1 MGKIRENLNTF
12 LLLFIL
18 ATLVACNRDSK
29 KTGTLLDFVPAETS
43 LVLKF
48 TSLSDLKNDIKQN
61 NILGK
66 FIGKAANSKFS
77 QLSFVTKE
85 ESIFNYLNP
94 SSESLICFNKSNDS
108 ISTYT
113 FISRNSKHLFLPDS
127 IKDKTIEALE
137 VDNLRYD
144 RVTIGKDISYTTIMD
159 SVFIA
164 TSSQITLQKI
174 LKGEILNSKE
184 FHKVYTLPRANGVT
198 ILIQDNK
205 ISLNDSTAINLTS
218 WSSMDL
224 HLTPES
230 MIATG
235 ITTLSDSIPQL
246 LEVFKGQIP
255 QQNDFSHLI
264 PHNAKTAVSFTFSD
278 PEKFQKKLSEFRKE
292 TNNNLS
298 GIFDAANEV
307 GEIQLGDEN
316 IIFVKSIDAN
326 LSNDVLA
333 KYVSAKSSFRDIDI
347 KSFNEPQLFQKYF
360 SPLISGLH
368 ANYMFQMDN
377 FFVFTEK
384 ETTAE
389 TMISLILNK
398 ATLKSATYF
407 EKASSDLSNA
417 SSLLIFNLDGNF
429 SKNISEFFKLAP
441 ENKIDAFKNI
451 PLASFQ
457 FTFDRNFA
465 HIIVSAKEM
474 GTPSSVASG
483 TVSEKFNLKL
493 ENDILGEPQYFTNP
507 GKASSNI
514 LVQDIKNQLH
524 FITESGKILWS
535 KNLKTPIL
543 GEIHEIDFYNN
554 GNLQMAFTTKD
565 AFYIFDRTG
574 KELGTFPLR
583 FKDEITQPLA
593 VFDYDNNHKYR
604 FVITQGKNILMYDK
618 NGKTVKGFGFSKT
631 VSPIAKVPQH
641 IRMGNKDY
649 INIAEENGTLH
660 ILNRVGQTR
669 VPVSKKYQFSDVPIT
684 FEDKS
689 FVIITK
695 DNLKEIISET
705 GKVSSVKLDVGNH
718 YWYATSGSTKVTLDD
733 NLLRINGK
741 LTELP
746 LGIYSNPNLYNIN
759 RNTYITITETQEKKV
774 YVFDKNGNI
783 LNGFPVYGTS
793 EARIG
798 KNNSKNGFLV
808 LVKDN
813 SNSLIG
819 YEF

>member
-1 MGKIRENLNTF
+1 MGNILKKLNAF

-18 ATLVACNRDSK
+18 VSIGSCNKDSK
-29 KTGTLLDFVPAETS
+29 KTGTLMDFVPAESS

-48 TSLSDLKNDIKQN
+48 TSLSDLQNDIKQN
-61 NILGK
+61 NILEK
-66 FIGKAANSKFS
+66 FISQTAGSK
-77 QLSFVTKE
+77 LSELSLISKD
-85 ESIFNYLNP
+85 ESLLRYLNP
-94 SSESLICFNKSNDS
+94 SSESLLCFSKSNDS
-108 ISTYT
+108 TSIYT
-113 FISRNSKHLFLPDS
+113 FISKNSENIFLRDS
-127 IKDKTIEALE
+127 ILDKTIETLE
-137 VDNLRYD
+137 VDNLKFD
-144 RVTIGKDISYTTIMD
+144 RVTIGKDISFTAIKD

-164 TSSQITLQKI
+164 SSSQLTLQNI
-174 LKGEILNSKE
+174 LKGNILNSKE
-184 FHKVYTLPRANGVT
+184 FNKVYTLPKANGLTV
-198 ILIQDNK
+198 LIQDNK
-205 ISLNDSTAINLTS
+205 LRLNDSTAIKFTS
-218 WSSMDL
+218 WSSIDL

-230 MIATG
+230 LVATG

-246 LEVFKGQIP
+246 LEVFKDQIP
-255 QQNDFSHLI
+255 QQNDISHLI

-292 TNNNLS
+292 KSYNLS

-307 GEIQLGDEN
+307 GEIHLGDEN
-316 IIFVKSIDAN
+316 IIFVNSIDAN

-333 KYVSAKSSFRDIDI
+333 KYISSQSSFRDVDI
-347 KSFNEPQLFQKYF
+347 KSFNEPQLFQKTF
-360 SPLISGLH
+360 SPLIAGAN
-368 ANYMFQMDN
+368 ANYMFQIDN

-389 TMISLILNK
+389 TIISLILNN
-398 ATLKSATYF
+398 ATLKSAVYF
-407 EKASSDLSNA
+407 EKASSDLSNS
-417 SSLLIFNLDGNF
+417 SSLLVFNLDGNF
-429 SKNISEFFKLAP
+429 SNNIEEFFKLAS
-441 ENKIDAFKNI
+441 EKKLDTFKNI
-451 PLASFQ
+451 PLAAFQ

-474 GTPSSVASG
+474 GATSSVASG
-483 TVSEKFNLKL
+483 KVSEKFNVKL

-507 GKASSNI
+507 GKAGSNI

-524 FITESGKILWS
+524 FITESGKTLWS

-554 GNLQMAFTTKD
+554 GNIQMAFNTKD
-565 AFYIFDRTG
+565 AFYIFDRNG
-574 KELGTFPLR
+574 KELGPFPLR
-583 FKDEITQPLA
+583 FKDEVTQPLA

-618 NGKTVKGFGFSKT
+618 NGKTVKGFGFNKT
-631 VSPIAKVPQH
+631 ASPIIQAPQH

-649 INIAEENGTLH
+649 ISIAEENGKLH
-660 ILNRVGQTR
+660 ILNRVGKTR

-684 FEDKS
+684 YEDNS
-689 FVIITK
+689 FVVITK
-695 DNLKEIISET
+695 DNLKEMISET
-705 GKVSSVKLDVGNH
+705 GKLSSIKLNVGNH
-718 YWYATSGSTKVTLDD
+718 YWLATSGSTKVTLDD
-733 NLLRINGK
+733 NSLRINGK

-746 LGIYSNPNLYNIN
+746 IGIYSNPNLYTIN
-759 RNTYITITETQEKKV
+759 RNTYITITEIQEKQV

-798 KNNSKNGFLV
+798 KNNSKNGFVV
-808 LVKDN
+808 LVKDS

-819 YEF
+819 YEL